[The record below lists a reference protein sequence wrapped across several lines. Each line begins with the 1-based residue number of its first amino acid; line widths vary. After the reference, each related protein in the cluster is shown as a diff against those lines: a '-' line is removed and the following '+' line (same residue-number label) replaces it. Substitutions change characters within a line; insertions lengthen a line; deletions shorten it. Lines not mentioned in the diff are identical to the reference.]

1 MPPLQDGELHPA
13 SHARARRI
21 AIFAAHGIFRLF
33 YIFCRFLPNFLRTY
47 SLCCCIS
54 YFFAGHYEWLSFGL
68 WLSCVDFFILVSC
81 GIGEQLPCVSRMVWN
96 SKNKFIVEKFVFQFL
111 YSRWLWYLHKV
122 FYFLLNFG
130 LTRWEER
137 FESDYRRLYQLKVEQ
152 DRSWLKG
159 KYVTAPHHVHEHSVR
174 GVSFSPITPS
184 VFASCGIYFYLF
196 AFIIFTFFYSL
207 LLGYDSTA
215 HVYNVNSFPSPTH
228 SYMPQALGG
237 IINNWERYAQFL
249 VLKLNLYW
257 SILVFLELSGLVM
270 EGI

>member
-1 MPPLQDGELHPA
+1 MSDSPLDYDCLVLIFSYLSPVELENSCLVCHEWYEI
-13 SHARARRI
+13 ARTN
-21 AIFAAHGIFRLF
+21 LLWKSLSSNF
-33 YIFCRFLPNFLRTY
+33 YIPD
-47 SLCCCIS
+47 
-54 YFFAGHYEWLSFGL
+54 
-68 WLSCVDFFILVSC
+68 DFDIY
-81 GIGEQLPCVSRMVWN
+81 IM
-96 SKNKFIVEKFVFQFL
+96 
-111 YSRWLWYLHKV
+111 V

-196 AFIIFTFFYSL
+196 VFIIFTFFYSL

-249 VLKLNLYW
+249 VLKLHLYW